1 MRCDPEVSLVWVS
14 YTVQRQVQLLGPSC
28 LKRNTH
34 THTHRAENGKDVG
47 SRPPRVREQTAMK
60 LSWHSRLPSSW
71 EITVLYKQELQIC
84 DVVCGTFVLKTAEQQ
99 SGGGTSL

>member
-14 YTVQRQVQLLGPSC
+14 YTVQRQVQLLGP
-28 LKRNTH
+28 
-34 THTHRAENGKDVG
+34 
-47 SRPPRVREQTAMK
+47 PPRVREQTAMK

-84 DVVCGTFVLKTAEQQ
+84 DVVCGTLVLKTAEQQ